1 VDVLTIAYERFANQ
15 ARFIQM
21 FIKGEIKISNRDLS
35 EIVRDLRRLKFRP
48 FPKVVKPH
56 VAADPDAS
64 MVISP
69 EDDLEETDDESAAGD
84 LHDYDYLLEMPI
96 SSLTVTKVGYFGSL
110 LRCYSS

>member
-1 VDVLTIAYERFANQ
+1 MNMLTLAYERFANQ

-21 FIKGEIKISNRDLS
+21 FIKGELKVSNRELG
-35 EIVRDLRRLKFRP
+35 EIVRDLRRFKFRP
-48 FPKVVKPH
+48 FPKVQKAH

-84 LHDYDYLLEMPI
+84 LHDYDYLLDMPI
-96 SSLTVTKVGYFGSL
+96 YSLTAARV
-110 LRCYSS
+110 RDCA